1 MLLVTFVSLGLL
13 LQSPAPP
20 ADWHSLLD
28 QGKQALAEHKPQDAL
43 ASLRAAEQAART
55 AGDSAGTLE
64 CLRLEASA
72 ARELGDLDA
81 ASAIMETAADE
92 VTQAMGAGPDL
103 ASILEQALPILR
115 ARRRD
120 DLALGNLNR
129 AIAIRAAH
137 PEVQPV
143 AYVNDLA
150 AAADLLL
157 HAGETEKAI
166 AMLTLAIH
174 QWDVLNPADPGCLH
188 ALDALASIL
197 RDSAHYADAEP
208 LLQRALRLRE
218 DLFGPDNAELL
229 ATLDSLAYVEFGL
242 KKMPEAEGLYKR
254 MLDLWQKSAG
264 PEHPMVALT
273 YDKMA
278 EFYASQQRYDDAE
291 RCANAALDLRMRF
304 YVASLHQNGRILIM
318 EAKIPE
324 AEDLYHRAIQIGE
337 LAHAPDDVMD
347 PPLRVY
353 ATILRAENHPKEA
366 DVIGK
371 RVKDALL
378 RKADR
383 EGRKEPPPS
392 QPPSEP
398 RR

>member
-1 MLLVTFVSLGLL
+1 MLFVTCISLGFL

-20 ADWHSLLD
+20 ADWHAILD
-28 QGKQALAEHKPQDAL
+28 QGRQALVEHKTQDAL
-43 ASLRAAEQAART
+43 PLLRTAEQAART
-55 AGDSAGTLE
+55 AGDYLGTME
-64 CLRLEASA
+64 CLHLEAAA

-81 ASAIMETAADE
+81 ASAIMETAAEE
-92 VTQAMGAGPDL
+92 VTQKMGAGPDL

-129 AIAIRAAH
+129 AIAIRGAH
-137 PEVQPV
+137 PEIQPV
-143 AYVNDLA
+143 AYANDLT
-150 AAADLLL
+150 AAADLQL

-174 QWDVLNPADPGCLH
+174 QWDTLNPSDPGCLP
-188 ALDALASIL
+188 ALDALASIW
-197 RDSAHYADAEP
+197 RNGARYADAEP
-208 LLQRALRLRE
+208 ILQRALRLRE
-218 DLFGPDNAELL
+218 DLFGPDNAEML

-242 KKMPEAEGLYKR
+242 KHLPEAEALYKR

-264 PEHPMVALT
+264 PDHPMVALT
-273 YDKMA
+273 WDKMA

-304 YVASLHQNGRILIM
+304 YVASLHQTGRILIM

-324 AEDLYHRAIQIGE
+324 AEDLYHRTIQIGE

-353 ATILRAENHPKEA
+353 ATILRAENRPKEA
-366 DVIGK
+366 EAIDK